1 MPTLHLCICF
11 ITHKENGSFCNNN
24 TILIIS
30 DISVPLAKQRPSHN
44 QQFTHESRRSS
55 SYQNTSTNRSLKV
68 RCILLCSPYVL

>member
-44 QQFTHESRRSS
+44 QQFTHESR
-55 SYQNTSTNRSLKV
+55 
-68 RCILLCSPYVL
+68 